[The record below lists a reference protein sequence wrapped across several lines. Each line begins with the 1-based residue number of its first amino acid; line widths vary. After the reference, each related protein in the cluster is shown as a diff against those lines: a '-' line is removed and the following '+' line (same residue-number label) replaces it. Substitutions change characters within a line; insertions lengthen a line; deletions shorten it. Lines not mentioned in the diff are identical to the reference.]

1 MDQLTAVMVA
11 PGGMWAPATVIPRS
25 AGVKF
30 AVVDVTVAE
39 GGGVPVPPLVTAS
52 WTVRP
57 ATTVAL
63 LSDQAEPQFQRT
75 GRTSWAPAEVGMRAP
90 GRNPPRRSRVGL
102 VEFVAW
108 ETNRPAE

>member
-1 MDQLTAVMVA
+1 M
-11 PGGMWAPATVIPRS
+11 
-25 AGVKF
+25 
-30 AVVDVTVAE
+30 
-39 GGGVPVPPLVTAS
+39 PPLVTAS

-63 LSDQAEPQFQRT
+63 LSDQAEPVQRT

-108 ETNRPAE
+108 GNEPSGGVGQDRLLVEAGV